1 MPSVHSNQS
10 NKKQGG
16 EKRFV
21 SQNHIMMD
29 MNKRTSWII
38 GALTLSLVLVLT
50 ICLLCSCSGSKQD
63 ETPVEDTTPVVQQ
76 EANKDEGF
84 DKDIYVIDIE
94 KDSNGN
100 VLHKTVFNAV
110 TKHTYIYTFTYNAN
124 AWGMNVSTSV
134 VIVNEDG
141 SLTVPSVEN
150 ELPVNP
156 VG

>member
-1 MPSVHSNQS
+1 
-10 NKKQGG
+10 
-16 EKRFV
+16 
-21 SQNHIMMD
+21 MD
-29 MNKRTSWII
+29 MTRRTSW
-38 GALTLSLVLVLT
+38 LVTGCVVVLILILT
-50 ICLLCSCSGSKQD
+50 ICALTSCSGKDNND
-63 ETPVEDTTPVVQQ
+63 EVPNIQPVV
-76 EANKDEGF
+76 ESNEGNKEDSF

-141 SLTVPSVEN
+141 SLTIPSVEN

>member
-1 MPSVHSNQS
+1 
-10 NKKQGG
+10 
-16 EKRFV
+16 
-21 SQNHIMMD
+21 MD
-29 MNKRTSWII
+29 MTKRTSWIVTGCAI
-38 GALTLSLVLVLT
+38 VLILIITICALT
-50 ICLLCSCSGSKQD
+50 SCSGKDNND
-63 ETPVEDTTPVVQQ
+63 EVPNTQPPTVTKEETKED
-76 EANKDEGF
+76 DF

-141 SLTVPSVEN
+141 SLTIPSVEN

>member
-1 MPSVHSNQS
+1 MT
-10 NKKQGG
+10 
-16 EKRFV
+16 
-21 SQNHIMMD
+21 
-29 MNKRTSWII
+29 KRTSWIVTGCAI
-38 GALTLSLVLVLT
+38 VLILIITICALT
-50 ICLLCSCSGSKQD
+50 SCSGKDNSD
-63 ETPVEDTTPVVQQ
+63 EVPNTQPPTVTKEETKED
-76 EANKDEGF
+76 NF

>member
-1 MPSVHSNQS
+1 MIQT
-10 NKKQGG
+10 NKT
-16 EKRFV
+16 V
-21 SQNHIMMD
+21 
-29 MNKRTSWII
+29 SWII
-38 GALTLSLVLVLT
+38 HGSAFAIILVLI
-50 ICLLCSCSGSKQD
+50 ICLISSCSAKSDTDNIPEQSVEAQEE
-63 ETPVEDTTPVVQQ
+63 ET
-76 EANKDEGF
+76 F

-141 SLTVPSVEN
+141 SLTVPSVDN

>member
-16 EKRFV
+16 EKQLA

-29 MNKRTSWII
+29 MNRRTSWII
-38 GALTLSLVLVLT
+38 GVLSLSLILVLT
-50 ICLLCSCSGSKQD
+50 VCLLCSCSGNKQD
-63 ETPVEDTTPVVQQ
+63 ETPADETAPVVKQ
-76 EANKDEGF
+76 EENKDASF

-124 AWGMNVSTSV
+124 AWGMNVSSSV

>member
-1 MPSVHSNQS
+1 MIQT
-10 NKKQGG
+10 NKT
-16 EKRFV
+16 V
-21 SQNHIMMD
+21 
-29 MNKRTSWII
+29 SWII
-38 GALTLSLVLVLT
+38 HGSAFAIILVLI
-50 ICLLCSCSGSKQD
+50 ICLISSCSTKSDSDNIPEQSV
-63 ETPVEDTTPVVQQ
+63 ETQKEET
-76 EANKDEGF
+76 F

-141 SLTVPSVEN
+141 SLTVPSVDN

>member
-1 MPSVHSNQS
+1 MIQT
-10 NKKQGG
+10 NKT
-16 EKRFV
+16 V
-21 SQNHIMMD
+21 
-29 MNKRTSWII
+29 SWII
-38 GALTLSLVLVLT
+38 HGSAFAIILVLI
-50 ICLLCSCSGSKQD
+50 ICLISSCSAKSDSDNIPEQSV
-63 ETPVEDTTPVVQQ
+63 ETQ
-76 EANKDEGF
+76 EEETF

-141 SLTVPSVEN
+141 SLTVPSVDN